1 MDQKTAQDYV
11 KEYYNAYDEESRFDR
26 RFNAVEYI
34 TTMRY
39 IEKYL
44 RPGMRVAEIGAG
56 TGRYS
61 LALADRGYTVDA
73 VELVQHNID
82 VFKSK
87 MKPHQNVT
95 IRQGDAA
102 VCRLQVKPMI

>member
-11 KEYYNAYDEESRFDR
+11 KEYYNEYDEESRFDR

-44 RPGMRVAEIGAG
+44 RPGMRVAEIGTG
-56 TGRYS
+56 TGREMRS
-61 LALADRGYTVDA
+61 
-73 VELVQHNID
+73 
-82 VFKSK
+82 
-87 MKPHQNVT
+87 
-95 IRQGDAA
+95 